1 MEHEARQSRWE
12 IFRIGPDSHNTL
24 MFNGN
29 RHDVDGQAEIVRHF
43 DAPRRKGAVVD
54 LTPTFAGDARRVV
67 RTAELDKNDWLTLTD
82 HIENGA
88 ARVDRGVED
97 GDGGRG
103 GDRRFWHHTS
113 HAGRQ
118 ESRRQVAQPRAGEA
132 VVWPDHEY
140 KPFEIKDKNIRRIG
154 FVMRLKAGETVD
166 VVVTLAPS
174 K

>member
-1 MEHEARQSRWE
+1 MKRDSPRWE

-88 ARVDRGVED
+88 RESTVEWKMATEAEAEIVDSGTIRLTQDGKSLDVKLRNRG
-97 GDGGRG
+97 
-103 GDRRFWHHTS
+103 
-113 HAGRQ
+113 
-118 ESRRQVAQPRAGEA
+118 AGEA